1 MVVGDFRMKG
11 ADLYS
16 QRWNRQGNLLIH
28 EDSYQIFEDWVMP
41 ILDQMLK
48 EQQEASKAYP
58 FLTSLLLAQPV
69 QSLARHAQ
77 IVHVTCIT
85 LYLSQ

>member
-1 MVVGDFRMKG
+1 MTTAGGVEEDFIKCLTPGMVVGDFRMKG

-48 EQQEASKAYP
+48 DQQEASIKYP
-58 FLTSLLLAQPV
+58 F
-69 QSLARHAQ
+69 
-77 IVHVTCIT
+77 
-85 LYLSQ
+85 